1 MTSTAPAYR
10 CTPLAGPAMS
20 DEEAR
25 TAAALFK
32 VLADASRVRIVNVLA
47 NAPQP
52 VCACDLQG
60 PTGLSQ
66 PTISHHMK
74 QLVAAGIVTVERRG
88 RRAYYALD
96 EPACWRLAE
105 ICALMP
111 RTAG

>member
-1 MTSTAPAYR
+1 
-10 CTPLAGPAMS
+10 MS

-47 NAPQP
+47 NALEP
-52 VCACDLQG
+52 VCARDLEG

-74 QLVAAGIVTVERRG
+74 QLVAAGMVTVERRG
-88 RRAYYALD
+88 RWAYYALD
-96 EPACWRLAE
+96 EAACWRLAG